1 MSPDQKILVIR
12 FSSIGDIILATSA
25 VKTIREAFPDAEITF
40 LTLSQYAPILEY
52 HPDIDN
58 LSFISKN
65 MSLKDLWQ
73 FSRQIKSKDY
83 THIFDLHNS
92 LRSNLIISR
101 SSSNIQQV
109 QKPRW
114 NRFLLY
120 YFHQNN
126 FENDFST
133 RKMYHKYL
141 GSIYKSGD
149 PLPETSLRVSQ
160 YEKIKAE
167 KMIED
172 QGVKGRFVA
181 IIPGAATA
189 QKQWPKE
196 KYIEIIKQIKIP
208 TVILGGKSDL
218 ICSEISN
225 ELNSVVNLSGK
236 TSLREAMAVL
246 SISMYVIGSDTG
258 LTHAAEA
265 LGKNVSMILGP
276 TSKETGGGVNL
287 PGSRNIEKDLWCRP
301 CSQNGSTPCYRK
313 SQLCMDTVSSS
324 DVLRSI
330 PLG

>member
-1 MSPDQKILVIR
+1 MSSDQKILVIR

-126 FENDFST
+126 FGNDFST
-133 RKMYHKYL
+133 RKMYHQYL

-160 YEKIKAE
+160 YEKTKAE

-196 KYIEIIKQIKIP
+196 KYIEVIKQIKIP

-287 PGSRNIEKDLWCRP
+287 PDSRNIEKDLWCRP

-330 PLG
+330 PLR